1 LDFSRVIFFHI
12 IDFSNF
18 SRDSPILLNDFFK
31 SFFKVYETMRINSEI
46 LNKNITFLNKK
57 IYNLNLKLNSLKLDD
72 KKFNASPDL
81 IIKIINIVTNNK
93 NLVDNFILTIS
104 QSNTKM
110 EMPFKAIN
118 SFSVNYFSYNLQ
130 NNTYNKSFLN
140 QNLN

>member
-1 LDFSRVIFFHI
+1 
-12 IDFSNF
+12 
-18 SRDSPILLNDFFK
+18 
-31 SFFKVYETMRINSEI
+31 MRINSEI

-72 KKFNASPDL
+72 KKFNASSPDL